1 MKHADMGELLSAYA
15 NDEVSQTQLEFV
27 EEHLLSCLECRDE
40 LAEYNLV
47 RRRLTGLREFSAPSI
62 IGDTTM
68 TAVRTET
75 IDGPRLPRIMRPVLA
90 ASAVAA
96 AIAIALVITLSGGNG
111 RSAIARAYDA
121 VAGLESYRM
130 TGTTT
135 FMEGNQSF
143 ETTFDWTFDG
153 SDRTSGIL
161 SGPEGDTEFFID
173 GDVQYVRS
181 QSDGG
186 GGGVIVILE
195 DSLLSPVPTREGTLR
210 FLESLVGV
218 TELPMEKING
228 VSSLHFSGDIDL
240 GPEFDGIL
248 AGLDAGS
255 DEYAQMKAFSD
266 IQRQSE
272 IAIELW
278 ISEEDY
284 RIQRLVIDARLAT
297 ASSSNG
303 VVVQAGWMTSRT
315 VADYSEFNEPVD
327 LAPPLTPA
335 GQLEPGW
342 LSSRGGPSP
351 GDAQAPTPVTSLEPR

>member
-1 MKHADMGELLSAYA
+1 MNHVDMSELLSAYT
-15 NDEVSQTQLEFV
+15 NDEVSQTQREFV
-27 EEHLLSCLECRDE
+27 EEHLLSCLECRDD
-40 LAEYNLV
+40 LAEFKLV
-47 RRRLTGLREFSAPSI
+47 RRQLTGLREFSAPTR

-68 TAVRTET
+68 TAIRAKT
-75 IDGPRLPRIMRPVLA
+75 IGRPRLPRILRPALA
-90 ASAVAA
+90 AGAVAA
-96 AIAIALVITLSGGNG
+96 AIAIALVITLSGGDG

-135 FMEGNQSF
+135 VTQDDQNF
-143 ETTFDWTFDG
+143 ETTFDWRFDG
-153 SDRTSGIL
+153 ANRASGTFSGSD
-161 SGPEGDTEFFID
+161 GDIEFIVD

-181 QSDGG
+181 PADTGG
-186 GGGVIVILE
+186 TVVILE

-218 TELPMEKING
+218 TELPTEMING

-240 GPEFDGIL
+240 GPEFDELL
-248 AGLDAGS
+248 AGADPGS
-255 DEYAQMKAFSD
+255 EEYRMMKAFSD

-278 ISEEDY
+278 ISEKDY
-284 RIQRLVIDARLAT
+284 RVQRLVIDARLAT

-303 VVVQAGWMTSRT
+303 VVEQAGWMTTRT
-315 VADYSEFNEPVD
+315 VADYTEFNEPVD
-327 LAPPLTPA
+327 IAPLLTPS

-342 LSSRGGPSP
+342 LSSVGELSP
-351 GDAQAPTPVTSLEPR
+351 GDTQAPTPVISLETR